1 MGASMSGE
9 LKFTILGCGS
19 SGGVPR
25 LGGNWGEC
33 DPDNPKNNRRRCSLM
48 VERITDA
55 GTTSVLI
62 DTSPDM
68 RAQLLDAKINRLD
81 AVIYTHGHADHT
93 NGLDDLRQFVLMQH
107 AQIPIYADDLT
118 CESLLERF
126 NYAFIQP
133 KGSIYPAIL
142 QMNKLQEV
150 TRIEGA
156 GGVIEFMA
164 LDVDHGIPAKGFRIG
179 DLAYIP
185 DVVRIPDDT
194 WVKLA
199 GLECWV
205 IDALRRTPHTTHTHL
220 SNTVDW
226 INSIKPKRAVI
237 TNMHNDLDYDYVMT
251 ETPENTVPAYDGM
264 TFSFPI

>member
-1 MGASMSGE
+1 MSGE

-68 RAQLLDAKINRLD
+68 RTQLLDAGINRLD

-93 NGLDDLRQFVLMQH
+93 NGLDDLRQFVLMQR

-118 CESLLERF
+118 SENLLERF
-126 NYAFIQP
+126 KYAFEQP
-133 KGSIYPAIL
+133 QGSIY
-142 QMNKLQEV
+142 
-150 TRIEGA
+150 R
-156 GGVIEFMA
+156 
-164 LDVDHGIPAKGFRIG
+164 
-179 DLAYIP
+179 DLA
-185 DVVRIPDDT
+185 D
-194 WVKLA
+194 
-199 GLECWV
+199 E
-205 IDALRRTPHTTHTHL
+205 
-220 SNTVDW
+220 
-226 INSIKPKRAVI
+226 
-237 TNMHNDLDYDYVMT
+237 
-251 ETPENTVPAYDGM
+251 
-264 TFSFPI
+264 

>member
-1 MGASMSGE
+1 MSGE

-68 RAQLLDAKINRLD
+68 RAQLLDAGIKHLD
-81 AVIYTHGHADHT
+81 AVVFTHSHADHT
-93 NGLDDLRQFVLMQH
+93 NGLDDLRQYVLMQH
-107 AQIPIYADDLT
+107 AQIPVYADELT
-118 CESLLERF
+118 REGLIDRF
-126 NYAFIQP
+126 KYAFEQP
-133 KGSIYPAIL
+133 KGSMYPAIL
-142 QMNKLQEV
+142 KMQELQEV
-150 TRIEGA
+150 TRIEGT
-156 GGVIEFMA
+156 GGAIEFMA
-164 LDVDHGIPAKGFRIG
+164 LDVDHGSMPAKGFRIG

-185 DVVRIPDDT
+185 DVITIPDET

-199 GLECWV
+199 GLDCWI
-205 IDALRRTPHTTHTHL
+205 IDALRRTPHRTHTHL
-220 SNTVDW
+220 SNTVEW
-226 INSIKPKRAVI
+226 IKQIKPKRAVI
-237 TNMHNDLDYDYVMT
+237 TNMHVDLDYTNVMA

-264 TFSFPI
+264 TISYPI

>member
-1 MGASMSGE
+1 MTGE
-9 LKFTILGCGS
+9 MKFTILGCGS

-68 RAQLLDAKINRLD
+68 RAQLLDAGIKHLD
-81 AVIYTHGHADHT
+81 AVVYTHAHADHT
-93 NGLDDLRQFVLMQH
+93 NGLDDLRQYVLMQR
-107 AQIPIYADDLT
+107 AQLPVYADKLT
-118 CESLLERF
+118 QEGLLDRF
-126 NYAFIQP
+126 KYAFEQP
-133 KGSIYPAIL
+133 KGSMYPAIL
-142 QMNKLQEV
+142 QMHDLQEV
-150 TRIEGA
+150 TRIDGA

-164 LDVDHGIPAKGFRIG
+164 LDVDHGSTLAKGFRIG

-185 DVVRIPDDT
+185 DVVTIPDQT
-194 WVKLA
+194 WPKLS
-199 GLECWV
+199 GLECWI
-205 IDALRRTPHTTHTHL
+205 IDALRRTPHATHTHL

-226 INSIKPKRAVI
+226 IKRIKPKQAVI
-237 TNMHNDLDYDYVMT
+237 TNMHIDLDYADVMT
-251 ETPENTVPAYDGM
+251 ETPDNTVPAYDGM
-264 TFSFPI
+264 TLSFPI

>member
-1 MGASMSGE
+1 M
-9 LKFTILGCGS
+9 KFTILGCGS

-48 VERITDA
+48 VQRITDT
-55 GTTSVLI
+55 GITNVLI

-68 RAQLLDAKINRLD
+68 RTQLLDANITHLD
-81 AVIYTHGHADHT
+81 AVVYTHGHADHT
-93 NGLDDLRQFVLMQH
+93 NGLDDLRQFVLMQR
-107 AQIPIYADDLT
+107 AQIPVYADVLT
-118 CESLLERF
+118 QASLIDRF
-126 NYAFIQP
+126 KYAFEQP
-133 KGSIYPAIL
+133 KDSMYPAIL
-142 QMNKLQEV
+142 QLKNLQEV

-156 GGVIEFMA
+156 GGPIDFMA
-164 LDVDHGIPAKGFRIG
+164 LDVDHGSMPAKGFRIG

-185 DVVRIPDDT
+185 DVITIPDES

-199 GLECWV
+199 ELECWIV
-205 IDALRRTPHTTHTHL
+205 DALRRTPHATHTHL

-226 INSIKPKRAVI
+226 INQIKPKQAVI
-237 TNMHNDLDYDYVMT
+237 TNMHVELDYCDVMA

-264 TFSFPI
+264 TFSYPL